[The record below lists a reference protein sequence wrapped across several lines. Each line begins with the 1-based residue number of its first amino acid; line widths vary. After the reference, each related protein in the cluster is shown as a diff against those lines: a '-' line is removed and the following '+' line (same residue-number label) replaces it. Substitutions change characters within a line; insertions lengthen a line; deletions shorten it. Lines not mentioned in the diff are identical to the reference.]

1 MAIVGV
7 SGEKVKES
15 LDYLRLPWYARLQ
28 MHDRFFESTRGR
40 IVGALRERHAASAFD
55 LAEMFGLSPNAI
67 RQQLVVLERDGLIA
81 GRSVRRGKTKPTV
94 EYSLTPEAE
103 RYFPQR
109 YDKML
114 NAVLREIRA
123 AGGDDAVKAV
133 FEKIGR
139 RSVER
144 MEPAFIDLTTEKRLA
159 TVVSA
164 LKASGVTADLQTTDD
179 GTMVLHEHSCPYASV
194 VAEHPEACSAIHTIL
209 DAVAPGA
216 AQQTESLATGGTEC
230 RFEINV
236 APTQR
241 ETATAS

>member
-1 MAIVGV
+1 
-7 SGEKVKES
+7 
-15 LDYLRLPWYARLQ
+15 
-28 MHDRFFESTRGR
+28 MHDRFFESTRGK

-55 LAEMFGLSPNAI
+55 LAELFGLSPNAI
-67 RQQLVVLERDGLIA
+67 RQQLVVLERDGLVA
-81 GRSVRRGKTKPTV
+81 GRSARRGKTKPTV
-94 EYSLTPEAE
+94 EYSLTAEAD

-123 AGGDDAVKAV
+123 AGGDEAVKAV
-133 FEKIGR
+133 FDKIGQ

-144 MEPAFIDLTTEKRLA
+144 MKPSFIDLTTEARLA
-159 TVVSA
+159 SVVSTLRA
-164 LKASGVTADLQTTDD
+164 TGVAADLQKTES

-209 DAVAPGA
+209 EAVAPGKA
-216 AQQTESLATGGTEC
+216 HQTESIATGGTEC
-230 RFEINV
+230 RFEIS
-236 APTQR
+236 ADALEK